1 MKKLTAKI
9 GTIFLF
15 LQSNLFVLYIPVTAQ
30 LKLENENVVNHQF
43 WFDINPHFYI
53 NEEVEYYGDA
63 GYRTVL
69 NEDIWSRIYVRP
81 SVRYHINRLWE

>member
-30 LKLENENVVNHQF
+30 LKLENENIVNH
-43 WFDINPHFYI
+43 
-53 NEEVEYYGDA
+53 
-63 GYRTVL
+63 
-69 NEDIWSRIYVRP
+69 
-81 SVRYHINRLWE
+81 